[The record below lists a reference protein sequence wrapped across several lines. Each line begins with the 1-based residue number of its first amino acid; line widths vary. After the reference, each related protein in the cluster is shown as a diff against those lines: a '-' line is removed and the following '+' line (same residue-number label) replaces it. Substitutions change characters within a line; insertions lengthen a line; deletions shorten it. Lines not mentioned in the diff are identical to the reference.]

1 MNFASPSRRACAL
14 PQDSTRA
21 AAAAEDGSRP
31 ATRAG
36 SSSRRRPA
44 ASAAVSV
51 ALALCAAAATA
62 ADASR
67 IEATVSGVSNA
78 PGLVGCALFSS
89 KVGFPIESKKHALK
103 TVRVPAAGG
112 VATCVFEQV
121 APGEYAIA
129 VVHDTNGNGQADIN
143 FLGMPTEGIGVSNN
157 VLPRMSAPTFEASR
171 FTLAPGQTVRLA
183 ISLRY

>member
-1 MNFASPSRRACAL
+1 MNFDRLLRRAL
-14 PQDSTRA
+14 KQ
-21 AAAAEDGSRP
+21 RP
-31 ATRAG
+31 
-36 SSSRRRPA
+36 
-44 ASAAVSV
+44 SAAVAAIRPLPRRHPHAPAV
-51 ALALCAAAATA
+51 LAAALALGAGAAM
-62 ADASR
+62 ASDGGL

-89 KVGFPIESKKHALK
+89 KTGFPLESKKHALS

-112 VATCVFEQV
+112 MATCVFESV

-129 VVHDTNGNGQADIN
+129 VVHDTNGNGQADTN
-143 FLGMPTEGIGVSNN
+143 MLGMPTEGIGVSNN

-171 FTLAPGQTVRLA
+171 FTLAPRQRVQLT